1 MRRLLGL
8 VLVLA
13 CTAVLTAVPAAAGTL
28 RLDGVLVRLPAGST
42 QVVTANRTHGTH
54 ARVSFWE
61 RRPGGWKRLA
71 LSRAGRIGYGG
82 LVRPT
87 HRRQGSGTT
96 PLGTYRLLS
105 SFGTGERRT
114 GWDLDYVRIRPGDY
128 WVQDNASRYY
138 NRMRN
143 KALGGFR
150 WWLDPRTENGSERL
164 AAYPVEY
171 AMSVVIGFNY
181 AHPVRHRG
189 SGIFL
194 HVNGVGATAGCVS
207 APRAFLARTMT
218 LLDPVRR
225 PVIAIGR

>member
-1 MRRLLGL
+1 MTRLT
-8 VLVLA
+8 VLA
-13 CTAVLTAVPAAAGTL
+13 LALACVVALAWVPATAADL

-42 QVVTANRTHGTH
+42 QVVTVNRTSGTH

-61 RRPGGWKRLA
+61 RRPDGWKRLA
-71 LSRAGRIGYGG
+71 LSRAARIGYGG
-82 LVRPT
+82 LVSPT
-87 HRRQGSGTT
+87 RRRQGSGTT

-105 SFGTGERRT
+105 SFGTGERRAS
-114 GWDLDYVRIRPGDY
+114 WDLGYVRIRPGYY
-128 WVQDNASRYY
+128 WVQDNASRFY
-138 NRMRN
+138 NRMRD

-194 HVNGVGATAGCVS
+194 HVNGRGATAGCVS